1 MNVVRAVE
9 NTQTSAGDRP
19 LQDVVIANTRV
30 EENVQE
36 APVTLDAAEN

>member
-1 MNVVRAVE
+1 MNVVRAIE
-9 NTQTSAGDRP
+9 DTQTSAGDRP

-36 APVTLDAAEN
+36 APVTLDDAVN